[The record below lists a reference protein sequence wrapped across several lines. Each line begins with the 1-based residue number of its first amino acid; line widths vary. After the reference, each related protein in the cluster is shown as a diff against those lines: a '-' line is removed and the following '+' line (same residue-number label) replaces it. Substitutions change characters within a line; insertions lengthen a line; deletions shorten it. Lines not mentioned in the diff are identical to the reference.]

1 MNAGPNSYPDKTAR
15 HESIS
20 RLRNSSAFIK
30 NEYFGK
36 IRRELR
42 SERKQKNKDGSFM
55 SRCFVRVSIYKQ
67 RNINLQRQDML
78 TDHQ

>member
-1 MNAGPNSYPDKTAR
+1 
-15 HESIS
+15 
-20 RLRNSSAFIK
+20 
-30 NEYFGK
+30 
-36 IRRELR
+36 
-42 SERKQKNKDGSFM
+42 M